1 VRGLSLPTTPPMPAG
16 GRSTGCPRWR
26 MTTATSPLMPSRCSA
41 PATGPRGTNE
51 DHTHDSAAAVVIR
64 AASPCPRRVRR
75 RQLCVQRG
83 RSEAVLRR
91 GARSAGQRALHGRG
105 RPGRTRGADR
115 RRGAVK
121 RIVQYVGYAIAGVVL
136 AGGAVWISDGDTAA
150 APFSQTNGV
159 ADVDQAR
166 DQLASLEV
174 RPEHATDGYDRD
186 DWPHWM
192 PVGEGCDA
200 REWVLRE
207 HAEDMVR
214 TKGACTI
221 GNGRWTSSYDGE
233 VVTDP
238 SELDIDHLVPL
249 AEAH

>member
-1 VRGLSLPTTPPMPAG
+1 M
-16 GRSTGCPRWR
+16 
-26 MTTATSPLMPSRCSA
+26 
-41 PATGPRGTNE
+41 
-51 DHTHDSAAAVVIR
+51 
-64 AASPCPRRVRR
+64 
-75 RQLCVQRG
+75 
-83 RSEAVLRR
+83 
-91 GARSAGQRALHGRG
+91 
-105 RPGRTRGADR
+105 
-115 RRGAVK
+115 
-121 RIVQYVGYAIAGVVL
+121 AGVVL

-174 RPEHATDGYDRD
+174 RPEHSTDGYDRD

-192 PVGEGCDA
+192 PVGDGCDA

-249 AEAH
+249 AEAHASGGYAWSEDRRGEFANDVRFLVPVTASSNRSKGDADPAEWLPDVDVCTYLVDYVAAKAEYALTVDRVEHDAIDRGLDRC